1 MIIEIKKG
9 ESNMTLYELLFRT
22 EHDVDV
28 TVQVNICDIL
38 FCKTQTCS
46 CWLSDKYNKVLA
58 YRVVGIRGQEA
69 GISVEVININ

>member
-1 MIIEIKKG
+1 
-9 ESNMTLYELLFRT
+9 MTLYELLFRT
-22 EHDVDV
+22 EYDVVV
-28 TVQVNICDIL
+28 TVQVNICGTM
-38 FCKTQTCS
+38 FNKTQTCS